1 MYRLFLPYNKTILKL
16 NIVFSIFLTAIS
28 ISASKSALAIFSDS
42 VKTHPSPVYLILGS
56 YLFWILTGGFL
67 MSAYYFEIARI
78 NEYYFYYNIGLS
90 RIRLLLFTYLL
101 HIIIVVPILFIIH
114 YVKFT

>member
-1 MYRLFLPYNKTILKL
+1 
-16 NIVFSIFLTAIS
+16 
-28 ISASKSALAIFSDS
+28 
-42 VKTHPSPVYLILGS
+42 
-56 YLFWILTGGFL
+56 
-67 MSAYYFEIARI
+67 MSAYYFEIARK